1 MRHKRTVMQP
11 YAVVVAI
18 LLLLAACTPA
28 RPPVPEVSEEGAAP
42 AADTQASH
50 VAQIKS
56 ILFVD
61 RPNVSLVSIESDQS
75 LSYTAFRLIHPPRV
89 VVDMVDATLASPIPP
104 ITVDNE
110 TVGQITISEREEAS
124 TAFCRV
130 TINLKKAVDYH
141 VAKQPSGLLVSL
153 VKPEGQE
160 VEGKPEEET
169 VTRQKDEITIESIEV
184 SEEKR
189 EVVIT
194 ADQTIQDYETLVF
207 DDPNRLVIDFPKAS
221 SFTESKVI
229 PVGSPVLEKVRMREY
244 SDRVRVVLHFP
255 GEIPH
260 HQLYRKDE
268 TVVFSWTAAKPE
280 ETEAKIAK
288 AEGAPEGAPEEEIAQ
303 PAPQAEGEEPAPP
316 AEAKVYTGQK
326 ISLDFKDAD
335 IRNILRLIAD
345 VSGLNIIVSDAVAG
359 TVTLKLNNIPWDQVL
374 EIVLETNNLGKVVTE
389 NIIRIDTRERIKKL
403 SNEKYDAKKS
413 EEKVAELITEVVDI
427 IYRNAKDIA
436 DLLKG
441 EKDLLSARG
450 SISIDPQLNRL
461 VLIDT
466 VEKVAAVKEKIARY
480 DDKTIRQVL
489 IEARIVQS
497 NPAYTKELG
506 IEWGGFLSNSADGG
520 NATYRGTGIAGAAG
534 QIVNL
539 PAPVGA
545 GSGGGLLF
553 SILDNDGDWSL
564 DIALSALEEDGK
576 VKIISSPKILSMDK
590 QEARIKQGVALPY
603 LTLSEEGVTS
613 TEFKDAVLELVVTP
627 TIMSERIIQI
637 EFFVSKNQQSTL
649 TGGGGEPG
657 IDVREA
663 ETTLLIDAGAT
674 VVIGGIYEEEDR
686 RTVRSVPFFADIP
699 FFGRMFKNI
708 SIDRS
713 KTELLIFLT
722 TTIIA

>member
-1 MRHKRTVMQP
+1 
-11 YAVVVAI
+11 
-18 LLLLAACTPA
+18 
-28 RPPVPEVSEEGAAP
+28 
-42 AADTQASH
+42 
-50 VAQIKS
+50 
-56 ILFVD
+56 
-61 RPNVSLVSIESDQS
+61 
-75 LSYTAFRLIHPPRV
+75 
-89 VVDMVDATLASPIPP
+89 
-104 ITVDNE
+104 
-110 TVGQITISEREEAS
+110 
-124 TAFCRV
+124 
-130 TINLKKAVDYH
+130 
-141 VAKQPSGLLVSL
+141 
-153 VKPEGQE
+153 
-160 VEGKPEEET
+160 
-169 VTRQKDEITIESIEV
+169 
-184 SEEKR
+184 
-189 EVVIT
+189 
-194 ADQTIQDYETLVF
+194 
-207 DDPNRLVIDFPKAS
+207 
-221 SFTESKVI
+221 
-229 PVGSPVLEKVRMREY
+229 
-244 SDRVRVVLHFP
+244 VVLHFP
-255 GEIPH
+255 GEVPH

-268 TVVFSWTAAKPE
+268 TVVFSWTAAKAE
-280 ETEAKIAK
+280 EGEGEAEIAK
-288 AEGAPEGAPEEEIAQ
+288 AEGAPGEGPEEEMVQ
-303 PAPQAEGEEPAPP
+303 PTPQGEGEEAAPP
-316 AEAKVYTGQK
+316 TEARVYTGQK

-345 VSGLNIIVSDAVAG
+345 VSGQNIIVSDAVAG
-359 TVTLKLNNIPWDQVL
+359 TVTLKLDNIPWDQVL
-374 EIVLETNNLGKVVTE
+374 EIVLETNNLGKVVTD

-403 SNEKYDAKKS
+403 SNEKYEAKKS

-436 DLLKG
+436 VLLEG

-461 VLIDT
+461 IIIDT

-489 IEARIVQS
+489 IEARIIQS

-506 IEWGGFLSNSADGG
+506 IEWGGFFSNTADGG
-520 NATYRGTGIAGAAG
+520 NATYAGTGIAGADG

-539 PAPVGA
+539 PASVGE
-545 GSGGGLLF
+545 GVGGGLLF

-576 VKIISSPKILSMDK
+576 VKIISSPKVLSLDK
-590 QEARIKQGVALPY
+590 EEARIKQGVALPY

-627 TIMSERIIQI
+627 TIMSERIIQVN
-637 EFFVSKNQQSTL
+637 FFVSKNQQSTL

-663 ETTLLIDAGAT
+663 ETTLMMEDGAT

-686 RTVRSVPFFADIP
+686 RTVRGVPFFADIP

-708 SIDRS
+708 SIDKS

>member
-1 MRHKRTVMQP
+1 
-11 YAVVVAI
+11 
-18 LLLLAACTPA
+18 
-28 RPPVPEVSEEGAAP
+28 
-42 AADTQASH
+42 
-50 VAQIKS
+50 
-56 ILFVD
+56 
-61 RPNVSLVSIESDQS
+61 
-75 LSYTAFRLIHPPRV
+75 
-89 VVDMVDATLASPIPP
+89 MVDATLVNPIPP
-104 ITVDNE
+104 ISVENE
-110 TVGQITISEREEAS
+110 TVGQITTAEREEAG

-189 EVVIT
+189 EIVI
-194 ADQTIQDYETLVF
+194 AANQTIEEYETLVF

-229 PVGSPVLEKVRMREY
+229 PVGSPVLEKVRIREY

-255 GEIPH
+255 GEVPH

-268 TVVFSWTAAKPE
+268 TVVFSWTAAKAE
-280 ETEAKIAK
+280 EGEGEAEIAK
-288 AEGAPEGAPEEEIAQ
+288 AEGAPGEGPEEEMVQ
-303 PAPQAEGEEPAPP
+303 PTPQGEGEEAAPP
-316 AEAKVYTGQK
+316 TEARVYTGQK

-345 VSGLNIIVSDAVAG
+345 VSGQNIIVSDAVAG
-359 TVTLKLNNIPWDQVL
+359 TVTLKLDNIPWDQV
-374 EIVLETNNLGKVVTE
+374 
-389 NIIRIDTRERIKKL
+389 
-403 SNEKYDAKKS
+403 NEKYEAKKS

-436 DLLKG
+436 VLLEG

-461 VLIDT
+461 IIIDT

-489 IEARIVQS
+489 IEARIIQS

-506 IEWGGFLSNSADGG
+506 IEWGGFFSNTADGG
-520 NATYRGTGIAGAAG
+520 NATYAGTGIAGADG

-539 PAPVGA
+539 PASVGE
-545 GSGGGLLF
+545 GVGGGLLF

-576 VKIISSPKILSMDK
+576 VKIISSPKVLSLDK
-590 QEARIKQGVALPY
+590 EEARIKQGVALPY

-627 TIMSERIIQI
+627 TIMSERIIQVN
-637 EFFVSKNQQSTL
+637 FFVSKNQQSTL

-663 ETTLLIDAGAT
+663 ETTLMMEDGAT

-686 RTVRSVPFFADIP
+686 RTVRGVPFFADIP

-708 SIDRS
+708 SIDKS